1 MVVVIVVVVV
11 VVFVVIV
18 ATVTAVLVL
27 IQLSILLCVKSMQV
41 YFSSSC
47 LLILVNLVIEV
58 VIFVV

>member
-18 ATVTAVLVL
+18 VTVVLVL
-27 IQLSILLCVKSMQV
+27 IQLSFILCIKSMQV